1 MTVNEVIEKSKEFY
15 YKHSVLDMLDNDLF
29 TSFEVYQLLLI
40 LGQKKKLFKVK
51 EVDEKLK
58 LYIDKKSGKKY
69 TKKSNF

>member
-1 MTVNEVIEKSKEFY
+1 
-15 YKHSVLDMLDNDLF
+15 MLDNDLF
-29 TSFEVYQLLLI
+29 TRFEVYQLVLI